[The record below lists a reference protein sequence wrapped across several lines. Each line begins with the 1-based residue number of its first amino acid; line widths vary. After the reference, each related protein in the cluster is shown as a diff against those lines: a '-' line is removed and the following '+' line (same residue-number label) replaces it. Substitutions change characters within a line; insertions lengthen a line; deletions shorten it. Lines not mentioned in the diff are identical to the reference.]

1 MATHG
6 RSATVVV
13 EAYLCETA
21 TRMVEP
27 YPTCPTPVPLEL
39 ETVEAE
45 VVVVHE
51 AEVVAAQCT

>member
-45 VVVVHE
+45 VVVLHE
-51 AEVVAAQCT
+51 AEVVAA